1 MNPAEL
7 ELPHASDGAAQVSCD
22 SAVQVPAKK
31 TKAVQWRGRRRS
43 KRVQT
48 ITPTTVTVATQ
59 TGGEEKDTDQH
70 ILVGHLSVGPEE
82 NKKSGSEEDQLS
94 DSEEDQ
100 LSDSDDDQMSVS
112 DDDQS
117 NEVGGS
123 YHMEQEG
130 LRRSL
135 ANVENYVD
143 VGTLV
148 TDRHLGI
155 NKMVRED
162 YPHITHFFDIWHVAK
177 SVKKKLQ
184 NLAKLRDCQALKP
197 WISSMINHL
206 YWSVTTTPPGNEDV
220 VVDKWRSVYQHTHD
234 IHDGFQGHFP
244 KCDHD
249 PLEGREQR
257 KPWLPLHT
265 KVSVETEKIILN
277 QRLCKDVKRLSPK
290 HQTSYLEA
298 FHALILHFAP
308 KMYHFSYKGM
318 HCRVILAALHF
329 NENAPRTQAKRMR
342 DGGDMYSLHYPKYKK
357 GGYIVRKVLE
367 KATFVYAKE
376 LMKRVEAM
384 CCGEDYDG
392 DMLEGLVV
400 AAPVPPPLNAT
411 FEKPQKEAAVREH
424 VARFN
429 ARDMA
434 N

>member
-1 MNPAEL
+1 MLLSAAIL
-7 ELPHASDGAAQVSCD
+7 FSGATATKVLRVLSHMGVAVISVRSFFRHQKQVLFT
-22 SAVQVPAKK
+22 AVERL
-31 TKAVQWRGRRRS
+31 W
-43 KRVQT
+43 
-48 ITPTTVTVATQ
+48 
-59 TGGEEKDTDQH
+59 GER
-70 ILVGHLSVGPEE
+70 
-82 NKKSGSEEDQLS
+82 QLS
-94 DSEEDQ
+94 MLNVLQAEGQPIVCGGDGRADTPGHCAKYGTYTTMELRKTAIIDVQ
-100 LSDSDDDQMSVS
+100 LV
-112 DDDQS
+112 QS